1 MLACRGYEN
10 QKEQD
15 KSDILGKN
23 VFEINGLLISSP
35 QFSSSANIRML
46 SQVIDEYTKEVR
58 KQVFELGLPM
68 AKAFQEL
75 YEEKG
80 TGEKVF
86 RNWFV
91 NSNFKDPKNE
101 LRLKDPNSSEFNGSP
116 VERKCLDLFLKT
128 L

>member
-23 VFEINGLLISSP
+23 VFEINGLMISSP
-35 QFSSSANIRML
+35 QFSSSSNIRML

-58 KQVFELGLPM
+58 KQVFELGFPM

-86 RNWFV
+86 RN
-91 NSNFKDPKNE
+91 
-101 LRLKDPNSSEFNGSP
+101 
-116 VERKCLDLFLKT
+116 
-128 L
+128 

>member
-1 MLACRGYEN
+1 
-10 QKEQD
+10 
-15 KSDILGKN
+15 
-23 VFEINGLLISSP
+23 
-35 QFSSSANIRML
+35 ML

-86 RNWFV
+86 RN
-91 NSNFKDPKNE
+91 
-101 LRLKDPNSSEFNGSP
+101 
-116 VERKCLDLFLKT
+116 
-128 L
+128 